1 MCQTPQ
7 QELRIIELL
16 ILYIAKILLLVPSV
30 SWPGLKQHSSRLRC
44 EQIFKLQPQ
53 LQERTCSFR
62 ISLHI
67 HSISRTS
74 ARTDLVCFCV
84 PLYCIVL
91 YCIVLYY
98 TPRGQK
104 SPPNPIQ
111 PPFGLPSILSS
122 EKRVLLYFRPLREI
136 SIQQQG
142 ERLRTCVLFPYPESP
157 VYSSAIT
164 APLPPL
170 PQIMLSCRLCCSVSY
185 APDNAV
191 SPSLSVRDQRPKVK
205 SIEESE
211 RRIGG
216 LWLTRGA
223 KIHLPPQPKIT
234 AHRLR
239 IPQLAVHSH
248 HSRRYDSPGS
258 RSTCRKKEKNLVS
271 PTKSNAALLLV
282 GRKEEIGRK

>member
-91 YCIVLYY
+91 YCNVLYAKGSKI
-98 TPRGQK
+98 PPK
-104 SPPNPIQ
+104 SNPATLWSSIH
-111 PPFGLPSILSS
+111 PFFRKTRATLLSPTERNIHSTTRRKVKNLRFVPLFGNSSILKCHHSPAPS
-122 EKRVLLYFRPLREI
+122 APANHAFMPSVLFRFVRARQCCVTFSVRPG
-136 SIQQQG
+136 SKAQG
-142 ERLRTCVLFPYPESP
+142 E
-157 VYSSAIT
+157 I
-164 APLPPL
+164 
-170 PQIMLSCRLCCSVSY
+170 
-185 APDNAV
+185 D
-191 SPSLSVRDQRPKVK
+191 
-205 SIEESE
+205 
-211 RRIGG
+211 RR
-216 LWLTRGA
+216 
-223 KIHLPPQPKIT
+223 
-234 AHRLR
+234 
-239 IPQLAVHSH
+239 
-248 HSRRYDSPGS
+248 
-258 RSTCRKKEKNLVS
+258 E
-271 PTKSNAALLLV
+271 
-282 GRKEEIGRK
+282 